1 MRYWG
6 NFLHCENGMWHPCR
20 TSENVVCCS
29 QKRFGGIVY
38 VEIYRNAAV
47 SDSVPAGSAVFE
59 ADILDLYRTSLHGG
73 VDIRTRQRDFAG
85 AVDSGDDMGISTAG
99 TRDGGDCVSHKSLRN
114 SDACSKAGN
123 ACRSDGRFFVGKGI
137 LKKMPRA

>member
-1 MRYWG
+1 MYA
-6 NFLHCENGMWHPCR
+6 
-20 TSENVVCCS
+20 
-29 QKRFGGIVY
+29 
-38 VEIYRNAAV
+38 EIYRNAAV

-99 TRDGGDCVSHKSLRN
+99 TRDGGDCVSYKSLRN
-114 SDACSKAGN
+114 SDACGEVGN
-123 ACRSDGRFFVGKGI
+123 AYRSDGAVYLENRI
-137 LKKMPRA
+137 LKITKPEVRIRSCFRFSISAIAPFS